1 MFPPE
6 WRSRALARDIDVVE
20 RLHLFD
26 HRAVKSFGHGLGLE
40 RPGHDIDIVFGQQ
53 ILEPVHFGIAPF
65 RRVAIE
71 EAADHVIGLTRAAM
85 PRAEFGAG
93 KALFE
98 GGHIR
103 HVAGP
108 KALGNRVQAG
118 IVHIMRPEVLNPLFV
133 ETDALE
139 GVGPKLRKPLEKLGL
154 TRVRDIAYHL
164 PERFVTRRAI
174 ANLDEGGEGEQVIV
188 ALTPTEHRAGRSQRA
203 PYRVLAQDDAGNI
216 CALTYFGRASYT
228 ARKQLP
234 VGERRWV
241 AGRLDRYGDMLQIV
255 HPDHVESESAANLAQ
270 LNEPVYRLSE
280 GLTQP
285 RVAGLVAQA
294 MERLPKLP
302 EWIEPGQFDR
312 EGWPTWRDALHL
324 AHRSDNARARDRLAY
339 DELLA
344 NSLALLL
351 VKADSRRRKGQAL
364 RSDGS
369 LRAKLQLPFEMTG
382 AQRRSIAEIEGDM
395 QQEAPMLRLLQGDVG
410 AGKTVVALAA
420 MLIAVE
426 AGKQAAL
433 LAPTEILARQHYE
446 TLRTMAAPTGAE
458 VALLTGRAKGKEREG
473 ILMGLLDG
481 SIDILV
487 GTHSIFQ
494 DTVNYRDLALV
505 VVDEQHRF
513 GVQQRLALAAKGKRA
528 PHTLAMTATPIP
540 RSLTLAQ
547 YGEMDVSRLDEL
559 PPGRQAID
567 TRVVSQDRLGDMVA
581 AVERHLASGQ
591 QAYWVCPMV
600 RESETD
606 DIAAAEARYASL
618 KDRFG
623 TDVVMVHG
631 QLAPEVKD
639 ANMERFADGEAKLL
653 IATTV
658 IEVGVDVPAA
668 TLMVI
673 EQAER
678 FGLAQL
684 HQLRGRVGRG
694 SEKSVCVLLRGNELS
709 ETGKKRLALM
719 RETQDGF
726 RIAEEDLE
734 LRGGGELLGTRQ
746 SGEAAFNV
754 ANLEQVQKLLP
765 AAHADARLLMERDGG
780 LTSERG
786 EAARMLLYLF
796 ERDWGVQLLRGG

>member
-1 MFPPE
+1 
-6 WRSRALARDIDVVE
+6 
-20 RLHLFD
+20 
-26 HRAVKSFGHGLGLE
+26 
-40 RPGHDIDIVFGQQ
+40 
-53 ILEPVHFGIAPF
+53 
-65 RRVAIE
+65 
-71 EAADHVIGLTRAAM
+71 
-85 PRAEFGAG
+85 
-93 KALFE
+93 
-98 GGHIR
+98 
-103 HVAGP
+103 
-108 KALGNRVQAG
+108 
-118 IVHIMRPEVLNPLFV
+118 MRPEALNPLFI
-133 ETDALE
+133 EARDLD
-139 GVGPKLRKPLEKLGL
+139 GVGPKMMKPLEKLGL
-154 TRVRDIAYHL
+154 TRVKDLAYHL
-164 PERFVTRRAI
+164 PERFVTRRVI
-174 ANLDEGGEGEQVIV
+174 ADLDEGGEGEQVVI
-188 ALTPTEHRAGRSQRA
+188 ALTPTEHRASRNPGRG

-228 ARKQLP
+228 AKKQLP
-234 VGERRWV
+234 VGEKRWV

-255 HPDHVESESAANLAQ
+255 HPDHVEKDSAAHMGRLV
-270 LNEPVYRLSE
+270 EPVYALSE

-285 RVAGLVAQA
+285 RVASLTAQA
-294 MERLPKLP
+294 LERLPDLP
-302 EWIEPGQFDR
+302 EWIERGQFER
-312 EGWPTWRDALHL
+312 ESWPAWRDALKL
-324 AHRSDNARARDRLAY
+324 AHKDMNEPARDRLAY

-344 NSLALLL
+344 NSLALLM
-351 VKADSRRRKGQAL
+351 VKAEGRRRKGQAL
-364 RSDGS
+364 AGDGN
-369 LRAKLQLPFEMTG
+369 LRAKLDLPFEMTG
-382 AQRRSIAEIEGDM
+382 AQKRSIKEIEGDL
-395 QQEAPMLRLLQGDVG
+395 QQESPMLRLLQGDVG

-426 AGKQAAL
+426 AGKQAAM
-433 LAPTEILARQHYE
+433 LAPTEILARQHFE
-446 TLRTMAAPTGAE
+446 TLRKMAAPTGAE
-458 VALLTGRAKGKEREG
+458 VAILTGRAKGKEREG

-494 DTVNYRDLALV
+494 DTVNYKDLGLV
-505 VVDEQHRF
+505 VIDEQHRF

-567 TRVVSQDRLGDMVA
+567 TRVISQDRLEDMA
-581 AVERHLASGQ
+581 AGVERHLASGQ

-600 RESETD
+600 RENETD
-606 DIAAAEARYASL
+606 DIAAAEARYSWL
-618 KDRFG
+618 KERFG
-623 TDVVMVHG
+623 DDVVMVHG
-631 QLAPEVKD
+631 QLPPDIKD
-639 ANMERFADGEAKLL
+639 ANMERFASGGAKLL
-653 IATTV
+653 VATTV
-658 IEVGVDVPAA
+658 IEVGVDVPSS

-694 SEKSVCVLLRGNELS
+694 SEKSVCVLMRGNELS
-709 ETGKKRLALM
+709 ETGRKRLALM

-746 SGEAAFNV
+746 SGDAAFRV

-765 AAHADARLLMERDGG
+765 VAHADARLLIDRDGG

-786 EAARMLLYLF
+786 EAARILLYLF